1 MPGEATEKTGRDGRG
16 VMPTLSFRTRI
27 LALVLGVAVVPLA
40 VIGFWVTSSAARS
53 GEEILVDRL
62 EETLEG
68 AASEIAE
75 SWLRLR
81 SDLLD
86 FAASSQ
92 VQVLLGG
99 EVSDRPVAAT
109 DSSEG
114 NSSGLRVPQAL
125 ESDALMALTL
135 QGIDGG
141 VVWNQARSPAVIGAG
156 FRVDVPVYR
165 ERTNQRLGTLL
176 LDISLRELAS
186 ELGLLASPTGSVL
199 ASTNPA
205 TGASLLPVPFDPL
218 LLESDRFL
226 WGGDEWMVRRRQLG
240 EPRLELMAAAPLTPL
255 TVPFQAAARRGL
267 ILLLLVAL
275 GSVVLAVVLTG
286 RMTRSLAE
294 LAAAADGVSEG
305 DLDRR
310 VELGRTDEV
319 GRVARAFNQM
329 TESLQTTLRQLAD
342 RQALAAVGEFA
353 ASLSHEVRNALT
365 SIRLDMQVAGEH
377 LPENPEAKEPLD
389 RALQEIARLD
399 ETVSGSLALAR
410 GGTVRKM
417 PLDLRDPLQAAVR
430 ASRPEFDDRGVRLA
444 VEEFQEPLPL
454 VGDAAGLEQV
464 FLNLLLNAAQAT
476 PAGGR
481 VRLWVESVS
490 GSVNVSVR
498 DDGPGIPPDSRDRIF
513 EPLFSTR
520 EEGTGLGLPI
530 ARRIVQGHGGKLV
543 LDDAPEGG
551 TVATVQLPVGPSS
564 PASST

>member
-53 GEEILVDRL
+53 GEEILVARL

>member
-27 LALVLGVAVVPLA
+27 LALVLGVAVIPLA

-62 EETLEG
+62 NGTLQG
-68 AASEIAE
+68 AGSEIAE

-86 FAASSQ
+86 FAGSSEVQGLLDGGATDRLVSTTASSQ
-92 VQVLLGG
+92 AG
-99 EVSDRPVAAT
+99 SP
-109 DSSEG
+109 
-114 NSSGLRVPQAL
+114 GLRVPPAL
-125 ESDALMALTL
+125 DSDALMALAVEDV
-135 QGIDGG
+135 DGT
-141 VVWNQARSPAVIGAG
+141 VVWSEARTPGVIGAG
-156 FRVDVPVYR
+156 FRVDLPVYR
-165 ERTNQRLGTLL
+165 ERTNQRLGTLAV
-176 LDISLRELAS
+176 DINLRELAG

-199 ASTNPA
+199 AATDPA
-205 TGASLLPVPFDPL
+205 TGASLLPVPFDPQ

-226 WGGDEWMVRRRQLG
+226 WGGDEWMVRTRRLG

-267 ILLLLVAL
+267 VLLLLVAL

-310 VELGRTDEV
+310 VEPGRTDEV
-319 GRVARAFNQM
+319 GRVGRAFNEM
-329 TESLQTTLRQLAD
+329 TENLQSTLRQLAD

-377 LPENPEAKEPLD
+377 LPEDPEAKEPLD

-410 GGTVRKM
+410 GGKVRKV
-417 PLDLRDPLQAAVR
+417 PLDLRGPLESAVR
-430 ASRPEFDDRGVRLA
+430 AARPEFESRGVTLRRPELP
-444 VEEFQEPLPL
+444 EPVPME
-454 VGDAAGLEQV
+454 GDPGGLEQV
-464 FLNLLLNAAQAT
+464 FLNLLLNAAQAS
-476 PAGGR
+476 PAGGQTHLE
-481 VRLWVESVS
+481 VDSAPSE
-490 GSVNVSVR
+490 VSVTVR
-498 DDGPGIPPDSRDRIF
+498 DEGPGIPTAVRERVF
-513 EPLFSTR
+513 EPLYSTR

-543 LDDAPEGG
+543 LDDAPGGG
-551 TVATVQLPVGPSS
+551 TVAIVHLPVGPPS
-564 PASST
+564 PAPST